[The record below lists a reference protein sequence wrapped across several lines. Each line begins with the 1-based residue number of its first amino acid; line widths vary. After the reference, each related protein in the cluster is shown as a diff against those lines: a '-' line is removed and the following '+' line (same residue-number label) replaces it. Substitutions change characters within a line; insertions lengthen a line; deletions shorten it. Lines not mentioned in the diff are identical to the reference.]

1 VEKSCTRLAKNT
13 LFFKFISK
21 LKEFW
26 QKKKRTSWEARFKIG
41 QDELSEVTLNLLVGE
56 GMQGYQD
63 SLNLAVSIQIYLE
76 SSPYFE

>member
-1 VEKSCTRLAKNT
+1 MEKSCTRLTKNT
-13 LFFKFISK
+13 LFFAFIPK
-21 LKEFW
+21 LKNFW
-26 QKKKRTSWEARFKIG
+26 QKKRTSWEARFKIG